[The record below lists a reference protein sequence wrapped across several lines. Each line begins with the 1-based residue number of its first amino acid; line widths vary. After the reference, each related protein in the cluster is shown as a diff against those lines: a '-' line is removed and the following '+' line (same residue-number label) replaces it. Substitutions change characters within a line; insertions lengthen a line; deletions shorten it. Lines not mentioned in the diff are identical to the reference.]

1 MITFSSDSYSN
12 EVATMAK
19 DAPQWSPLRELEN
32 FRRDFDQVFDRF
44 FGKGL
49 SSSFSSAAMPKI
61 ESYVE
66 GDKMIVRADLPGAD
80 PKDVEVTVTGETL
93 TLRGTRET
101 REEKKGRDFI
111 HREVSSGS
119 FERSLPLPKGVRIE
133 DIKASYQHGVL
144 ELTIPIPQN
153 MTPRKVPIE
162 VAAGE
167 PSAEK
172 K

>member
-1 MITFSSDSYSN
+1 
-12 EVATMAK
+12 MAK
-19 DAPQWSPLRELEN
+19 DSPQWSPLRELEN

-49 SSSFSSAAMPKI
+49 SSAATMPKI
-61 ESYVE
+61 ESFVE

-80 PKDVEVTVTGETL
+80 PKDVEVSVSGETL
-93 TLRGTRET
+93 TLRGTREA

-119 FERSLPLPKGVRIE
+119 FERSLPLPKGVRAE
-133 DIKASYQHGVL
+133 DIKASYRHGVL
-144 ELTIPIPQN
+144 ELTIPIPQDQ
-153 MTPRKVPIE
+153 TPRKVPIQVE
-162 VAAGE
+162 SGETAAQ
-167 PSAEK
+167 K